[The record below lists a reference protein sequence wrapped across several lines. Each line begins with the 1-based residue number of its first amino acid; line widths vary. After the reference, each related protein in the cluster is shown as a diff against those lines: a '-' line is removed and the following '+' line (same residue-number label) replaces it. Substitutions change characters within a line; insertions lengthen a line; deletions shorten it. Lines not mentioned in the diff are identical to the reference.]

1 MDDTAREEY
10 LSEVRRKGST
20 IGAEL
25 PELIEIGGDEIELD
39 EFLIETRKVERIPP
53 EAEAKIQEAKRLLR
67 AEREDRLDRLENDSI
82 DHETAK
88 TLVAEINGLDR
99 ALNALG
105 NIRHPDYGEQSR
117 EVAIEDHKKWLGF
130 IDDVRG

>member
-1 MDDTAREEY
+1 MDDTEREEY

-53 EAEAKIQEAKRLLR
+53 EAEAKIKEAKRLLR
-67 AEREDRLDRLENDSI
+67 AEREDRLDRLENGPI
-82 DHETAK
+82 DHDTAD

-117 EVAIEDHKKWLGF
+117 EMTIEDHKKWLGF
-130 IDDVRG
+130 IDDVRR